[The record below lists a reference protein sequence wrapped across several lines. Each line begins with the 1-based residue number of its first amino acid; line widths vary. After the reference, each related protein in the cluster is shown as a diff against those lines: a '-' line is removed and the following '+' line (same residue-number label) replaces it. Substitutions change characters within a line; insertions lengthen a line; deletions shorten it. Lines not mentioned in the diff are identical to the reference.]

1 MIAYSVVI
9 PAYNAVRTL
18 RETLASVLAQ
28 TSPAAEIILVDDGSN
43 DGTADLA
50 SEVFAEL
57 AAATANRTANRTAD
71 LTANRMTSR
80 SVETQAIRPPDGV
93 FTPRLHLVRQANA
106 GPGAAT
112 SRGVQL
118 ASSPWIAMSDAD
130 DVWLP
135 GKMERQ
141 LRFLDEHFDVALV
154 CASMRQFRHGEPDD
168 GNGEVRVG
176 PTRSTIVV
184 KREVFLDVGDVI
196 DPPGRCGEMVDW
208 LARFR
213 YRGHRMAA
221 IDEVLAL
228 RRVIAGSLSQRRSER
243 HGQGFLAVAHA
254 AMLRQRSARTQP
266 PAEAPLTSRLS

>member
-1 MIAYSVVI
+1 MMAYSVVI
-9 PAYNAVRTL
+9 PAYNATRTL
-18 RETLASVLAQ
+18 RETLASVLVQ
-28 TSPAAEIILVDDGSN
+28 TSPAAEIIVVDDGSS

-50 SEVFAEL
+50 VEIFAEL
-57 AAATANRTANRTAD
+57 AAGTAD
-71 LTANRMTSR
+71 RVAERIASR
-80 SVETQAIRPPDGV
+80 SAETKVSRQSDGS
-93 FTPRLHLVRQANA
+93 FTPRMRLVRQANA

-130 DVWLP
+130 DLWLP
-135 GKMERQ
+135 RKMERQ
-141 LRFLDEHFDVALV
+141 LSFLDAHPHISLAYG
-154 CASMRQFRHGEPDD
+154 SMRQFRHGEPDD

-176 PTRSTIVV
+176 PTRTTIVV
-184 KREVFLDVGDVI
+184 KREVFLEVGEVV
-196 DPPGRCGEMVDW
+196 DPPGRLGEMVDW

-213 YRGHRMAA
+213 FHGHRMAD

-254 AMLRQRSARTQP
+254 AMMRQRAALAASSAPTT
-266 PAEAPLTSRLS
+266 APSTTISRSS